1 MLILGNAQ
9 ADAGDRKSARE
20 TFKSIGDKF
29 PGTPAS
35 GAAKDRLAALR

>member
-20 TFKSIGDKF
+20 TFKAIGDKF

-35 GAAKDRLAALR
+35 GAAKERLAALR